1 MATPNSSPSGTEG
14 GKPLSEERSLTVG
27 QYLRQE
33 REKKNISLEA
43 VAKVTRITQENLE
56 ALERDD
62 FRAISA
68 SVFARGFLRTYASF
82 LGLDPKEV
90 LSRYESQVD
99 LLKISPKIKEST
111 PSENG
116 NPLFKYVVFLSLIV
130 IGVAIGYYFFQKA
143 PSPPAQPPPLAT
155 VPPPPIPT
163 VQPPPPPPPPS
174 PPPPEI
180 ASHEAVP
187 EKEKKPTEK
196 LLAAA
201 PITKEEE
208 KPKERRHI
216 LKVVTTEKTWLRIKP
231 DDQPLIDVLLQPK
244 ETVSWSARR
253 RFDITIG
260 NAGGVEIFFNGVS
273 QGNLGKPGEVIN
285 LVLPKEAGPFKAPVP
300 KETKPSEPVTQKDSK
315 PSTDVVPKG
324 TKPSAEVAPKEP
336 EPAKDVSANEPKNEP
351 QSTVGEKENPKN

>member
-1 MATPNSSPSGTEG
+1 MATPNASSGSEG

-90 LSRYESQVD
+90 LSRYDSQVD

-116 NPLFKYVVFLSLIV
+116 NPLFKYLVFFSLIV
-130 IGVAIGYYFFQKA
+130 IGVAIGYYFFQKV

-155 VPPPPIPT
+155 VPPPPTPT
-163 VQPPPPPPPPS
+163 VQPPPSPG
-174 PPPPEI
+174 PPPPEL

-187 EKEKKPTEK
+187 DKEKKPAEK

-208 KPKERRHI
+208 KSKERRQV

-231 DDQPLIDVLLQPK
+231 DDQPVIDVLLQPK
-244 ETVSWSARR
+244 ETASWSART

-273 QGNLGKPGEVIN
+273 QGNLGKSGEVIT
-285 LVLPKEAGPFKAPVP
+285 LVLPKEAGPFKPPAP
-300 KETKPSEPVTQKDSK
+300 KETKPSEPVIKKDGK
-315 PSTDVVPKG
+315 PSTDVLPKE
-324 TKPSAEVAPKEP
+324 TKPSAEVAPREP
-336 EPAKDVSANEPKNEP
+336 EAAKDVSANEPQNEP
-351 QSTVGEKENPKN
+351 RPTEGEKENPKN